1 MEQEPILRTALDEMV
16 ENDQNQMLKAMIP
29 YLPSSG
35 QQFLSMYT
43 KTQELLN
50 TMSLFRSNRRSSDL
64 QATGISGTDPL
75 EMLQDIRKCCGGE
88 KRRQIDHI
96 TSLMAAVQM
105 IQIMNE
111 EPSGGENLP
120 CFMCLRHIQSFTV

>member
-50 TMSLFRSNRRSSDL
+50 TMSLFRSNRRPSDL
-64 QATGISGTDPL
+64 QAAGFSGTDPL

-105 IQIMNE
+105 LQIMNE
-111 EPSGGENLP
+111 ETSGGENL
-120 CFMCLRHIQSFTV
+120 